1 MLPVPPA
8 KEGFV
13 MIKVSSIRVS
23 VFSTNCYLVQN
34 TETKEGFL
42 IDPGDYEEKIL
53 EVLQKEEVKLSA
65 IYLTHGHLDHFMATE
80 RIREEYKVP
89 VYCHEAELAVL
100 TDPVQNLTS
109 RFMRHGCVLEGAI
122 GLKDGVAFTAA
133 GVPVKLLHT
142 PGHTPGGCCYYL
154 PENGILFSG
163 DTLFY
168 RSIGNTEFPGGS
180 MGTLARSIREKLYT
194 LPEETVVYAGH
205 GEETDIGTEM
215 RENPFVPAL

>member
-1 MLPVPPA
+1 
-8 KEGFV
+8 
-13 MIKVSSIRVS
+13 MIKVYSIRVS

-53 EVLQKEEVKLSA
+53 EFLREKEVVLTG
-65 IYLTHGHLDHFMATE
+65 IYLTHGHLDHMMAAE
-80 RIREEYKVP
+80 RIKAEYNVP

-100 TDPVQNLTS
+100 ADPVQNLTS
-109 RFMRHGCVLEGAI
+109 RFMRSGYVFTDAV
-122 GLKDGVAFTAA
+122 GLKDGAEFTAA
-133 GVPVKLLHT
+133 GVTVAVLHT

-154 PENGILFSG
+154 PSNGILFSG

-180 MGTLARSIREKLYT
+180 MGTISRSIREKLYT

-205 GEETDIGTEM
+205 GEETDIGSEM
-215 RENPFVPAL
+215 RGNPFVPSL

>member
-1 MLPVPPA
+1 
-8 KEGFV
+8 
-13 MIKVSSIRVS
+13 MIKVYSIRVS

-53 EVLQKEEVKLSA
+53 ALLKEKEAVLTG
-65 IYLTHGHLDHFMATE
+65 IYLTHGHLDHMMAAE
-80 RIREEYKVP
+80 RIRKEYPVS

-100 TDPVQNLTS
+100 ADPAQNLTS
-109 RFMRHGCVLEGAI
+109 RFMRKGYVLEGVT
-122 GLKDGVAFTAA
+122 GLRDGAEFTAA
-133 GVPVKLLHT
+133 GVTVKLLHT

-180 MGTLARSIREKLYT
+180 MGTITRSIREKLYS

-205 GEETDIGTEM
+205 GEETDIGSEK
-215 RENPFVPAL
+215 RENPFVPSL

>member
-1 MLPVPPA
+1 
-8 KEGFV
+8 

-42 IDPGDYEEKIL
+42 IDPGDYEEKLL
-53 EVLQKEEVKLSA
+53 EVLRKEEVKLSA
-65 IYLTHGHLDHFMATE
+65 IYLTHGHLDHFMAAE
-80 RIREEYKVP
+80 RIRDEYKVP
-89 VYCHEAELAVL
+89 VYCHEKELAVL
-100 TDPVQNLTS
+100 SDPDQNLTS
-109 RFMRHGCVLEGAI
+109 RFMRRGCVLEGAI
-122 GLKDGVAFTAA
+122 GLRDGVAFTVA
-133 GVPVKLLHT
+133 GVKVVVLHT

-154 PENGILFSG
+154 RENGILFSG